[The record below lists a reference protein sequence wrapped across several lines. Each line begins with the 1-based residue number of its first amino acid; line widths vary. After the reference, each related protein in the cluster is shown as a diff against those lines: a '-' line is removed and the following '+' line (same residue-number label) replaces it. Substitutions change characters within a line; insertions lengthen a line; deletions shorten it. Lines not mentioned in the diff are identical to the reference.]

1 MDWKKEATKIIK
13 IELTKQD
20 ISYEELSNKLKSI
33 GVKED
38 KSNIGNKLHRG
49 SFSFA
54 YALQIFKVLGIKTL
68 RLED

>member
-1 MDWKKEATKIIK
+1 MDWKKEATKVIK

-33 GVKED
+33 GVVED